1 MFNTREGIPARD
13 DIDMHD
19 DEPIENPEHLMDDSS
34 QSGSDGEETE
44 EDKRNMRETLK
55 RAEAAKVQLN
65 LNSSELLEFTDAD
78 MDRSE

>member
-34 QSGSDGEETE
+34 QSGSDGTE

>member
-1 MFNTREGIPARD
+1 MWMFNTREGIPARD

-44 EDKRNMRETLK
+44 EDKRNMR
-55 RAEAAKVQLN
+55 
-65 LNSSELLEFTDAD
+65 
-78 MDRSE
+78 